1 MLCVSGAMGGYD
13 GPSMLYPRLGL
24 EMPKRGLTVARL
36 DYRAPNEFGECLV
49 DAMAALTF
57 LGGIGNERVALMG
70 HSFGGAVAINA
81 GTLSPIVTTV
91 IALSSQLA
99 GAHVSGELAPK
110 PILLIHGGADTILS
124 HESSQ
129 ALYDRA
135 SEPKTISILP
145 GVGHGLAEASEEVFG
160 AGQRLAD
167 EQLHDSLSCSS
178 SLLHCWRRVRV
189 EDRCRAIVWRAAIF
203 CRREE
208 NSELK
213 VLHPPLA
220 DERRPPQRRGEAIQF
235 NFKKR
240 MPRCR
245 FP

>member
-1 MLCVSGAMGGYD
+1 LTVDEGVTLRITGVEPGDEIAGARKVTIATTRGSIPLVLHSAAEKGRAALCVSGAMGGFD

-57 LGGIGNERVALMG
+57 LGGIGNERVALIG

-81 GTLSPIVTTV
+81 GTISPIVTTV

-99 GAHVSGELAPK
+99 GAHVAGELAPK
-110 PILLIHGGADTILS
+110 PLLLIHGGADSILS

-135 SEPKTISILP
+135 GEPKTIKILP
-145 GVGHGLAEASEEVFG
+145 GVGHGFAEASDEVF
-160 AGQRLAD
+160 ALVS
-167 EQLHDSLSCSS
+167 EWLSQN
-178 SLLHCWRRVRV
+178 V
-189 EDRCRAIVWRAAIF
+189 
-203 CRREE
+203 
-208 NSELK
+208 
-213 VLHPPLA
+213 
-220 DERRPPQRRGEAIQF
+220 
-235 NFKKR
+235 
-240 MPRCR
+240 
-245 FP
+245 